1 MESTSTSELLIEQ
14 SGKILKLQFNRPEKK
29 NALTQLMYR
38 AMMVAFTRADEDANI
53 HCILLTGNQDCF
65 CAGNDL
71 KDFLESDEQAAA
83 EFVKQISQVK
93 KPIVAAVNGP
103 AVGVG
108 TTMLLHCD
116 LIVAAEEAVF
126 MMPFADLGLCP
137 EAGASYLLPRLLGHC
152 RAAELLLLGKR
163 ISAHEALDIGLI
175 NQVCSADNYQQVAL
189 EMAESLASK
198 PLEAILTSKALMR
211 AHHGPALERAIDVEL
226 ERFEYLLKSKDAR
239 QAISRILGK

>member
-1 MESTSTSELLIEQ
+1 MPTEELLIKQ
-14 SGKILKLQFNRPEKK
+14 SGRILQLQFNRPDKK
-29 NALTQLMYR
+29 NALTQAMYR
-38 AMMVAFTRADEDANI
+38 EMMDAFSRADEDAGI
-53 HCILLTGNQDCF
+53 HCILLTGTQECF

-83 EFVKQISQVK
+83 EFVKQISKVR

-116 LIVAAEEAVF
+116 LIVAAEEAFFV
-126 MMPFADLGLCP
+126 MPFADLGLCP
-137 EAGASYLLPRLLGHC
+137 EAGASYLLPLMLGHC

-163 ISAHEALDIGLI
+163 ISANEAMELGLI
-175 NQVCSADNYQQVAL
+175 NCVCMVEDYQKVAW
-189 EMAESLASK
+189 EMAENIASK
-198 PLEAILTSKALMR
+198 PLQAVLTSKALMR

-226 ERFEYLLKSKDAR
+226 EQFEHLLKSEAAR
-239 QAISRILGK
+239 QVISRILGK